1 LYLVSEFSVASL
13 TWQLPRR
20 ATWRGEVAAA
30 AAAAAAEEEE
40 EEEEAEQVEQSARQR
55 WLLKAA
61 VTLPLLP

>member
-30 AAAAAAEEEE
+30 AAAAAEEEE

-61 VTLPLLP
+61 ATLPLLP

>member
-30 AAAAAAEEEE
+30 AAAAEEEEE

-61 VTLPLLP
+61 ATLPLLP

>member
-1 LYLVSEFSVASL
+1 LYLVSEFSVVSL

-20 ATWRGEVAAA
+20 ATWRGEVAA

-61 VTLPLLP
+61 ATLPLLP

>member
-40 EEEEAEQVEQSARQR
+40 EEEAEQVEQSARQR

-61 VTLPLLP
+61 ATLPLLP

>member
-40 EEEEAEQVEQSARQR
+40 EEEAEQVEQSARQR

>member
-1 LYLVSEFSVASL
+1 LYLISEFSVASL
-13 TWQLPRR
+13 TWQLPLR
-20 ATWRGEVAAA
+20 ATWRGEVAA

-61 VTLPLLP
+61 ATLPLLP